1 MFKSTISSITDTDLY
16 QFSDTYDSINTL
28 TGGARRV
35 VEDNVSVLVI
45 LSLITVLYMVV
56 NNNNTSSEVINTIDS
71 PAVKLGMM
79 GLIIYISKDNPL
91 ISLVAIVIFCLTIQ
105 SLQNKKV
112 PVIVDVEE
120 DQQDQQ
126 DEQEQEEE
134 QVQSGET
141 DELDEIIDN
150 ELDNDLNRE
159 EVSNEDN
166 GIVGADLND
175 TMGSSLEINDSLG
188 MDQVQ
193 PDSMVQNDMQ
203 NVENT
208 VDNMSENVPD
218 LPDMNSVSS
227 MATNQLSEFN
237 NSDFMQGARDMAGN
251 VQEMGQNFISN
262 LGESNDS
269 NLSNEMGGMSEI
281 EGFGVSDIE
290 NYEKLN

>member
-1 MFKSTISSITDTDLY
+1 MFKNTISSITDTDLY
-16 QFSDTYDSINTL
+16 QFSDTYDSINSF

-35 VEDNVSVLVI
+35 VQDNVSVLVI

-56 NNNNTSSEVINTIDS
+56 NNQNTSSEVINTIDS
-71 PAVKLGMM
+71 PAVKLGIM

-120 DQQDQQ
+120 DQEDTQE
-126 DEQEQEEE
+126 DEQ
-134 QVQSGET
+134 VHAGEH

-150 ELDNDLNRE
+150 ELDNDLNNE
-159 EVSNEDN
+159 SESNEDN
-166 GIVGADLND
+166 GIVGADLNN
-175 TMGSSLEINDSLG
+175 TMGSTLEIEDSLG
-188 MDQVQ
+188 QVS
-193 PDSMVQNDMQ
+193 PDSMIQGGIQ
-203 NVENT
+203 NVENV
-208 VDNMSENVPD
+208 VDNMGESVVDSSEV
-218 LPDMNSVSS
+218 NSSS
-227 MATNQLSEFN
+227 NMLTNQLAEFN
-237 NSDFMQGARDMAGN
+237 NSELMEGARNMAGN
-251 VQEMGQNFISN
+251 VQQMGQNFMSN

-269 NLSNEMGGMSEI
+269 NLSNEIGEMAEI

>member
-1 MFKSTISSITDTDLY
+1 MFKNTISSITDTDLY
-16 QFSDTYDSINTL
+16 QFSDTYDSINSF

-35 VEDNVSVLVI
+35 VQDNVSVLVI

-56 NNNNTSSEVINTIDS
+56 NNQNTSSEVINTIDS
-71 PAVKLGMM
+71 PAVKLGIM

-120 DQQDQQ
+120 DQEDTQE
-126 DEQEQEEE
+126 DEQ
-134 QVQSGET
+134 VHAGEH

-150 ELDNDLNRE
+150 ELDNDLNNE
-159 EVSNEDN
+159 SESNEDN
-166 GIVGADLND
+166 GIVGADLNN
-175 TMGSSLEINDSLG
+175 TMGSTLEIEDSLG
-188 MDQVQ
+188 QVS
-193 PDSMVQNDMQ
+193 PDSMVQGGIQ
-203 NVENT
+203 NVENV
-208 VDNMSENVPD
+208 VDNMGESVVDSSEV
-218 LPDMNSVSS
+218 NSSS
-227 MATNQLSEFN
+227 NMLTNQLAEFN
-237 NSDFMQGARDMAGN
+237 NSELMEGARNMAGN
-251 VQEMGQNFISN
+251 VQQMGQNFMSN

-269 NLSNEMGGMSEI
+269 NLSNEIGEMAEI